1 MIPVQDTAESA
12 RRLLRATARAV
23 ALLLSERDLGVSVPE
38 SLRLIGE
45 GVAADRSYLFRCH
58 YDAEGNGRISQAFEW
73 NSGDAEP
80 QIDNPELQDMPFEVL
95 PDFVEHS
102 MRGESLY
109 GHVRDLSPGLRA
121 ILEPQ
126 GVLSIIILPINVTGR
141 FWGFVGF
148 DACSTEREWN
158 EDERSILLS
167 WVASIGTA
175 VERADAEDRLRQAK
189 ELAETANHAKSA
201 FIANVSHEI
210 RTPLNAILGFSELMA
225 DKPGGP
231 QSSEY
236 LAGIRKAGES
246 LLTLINNI
254 LDLSKMES
262 GRLELHPEPLRL
274 GTLIDEL
281 RTIFGILVA
290 ERGLEFSATIDAEVP
305 ADVILDPV
313 RIRQILFNLLGNAL
327 KFTHHGWIRLG
338 LQAGKIREGLVDLRF
353 SVADSGIGI
362 PAEQVARLFQPFV
375 QVDTG
380 KDRQYGGTGL
390 GLAISTRLAR
400 MMGGSISLESEQG
413 AGSIFT
419 VYLPGV
425 RVSTKSEA
433 IEQQMVHPL
442 RFEPVDILL
451 VEDIESNR
459 QVVRGFLAESRLR
472 IHEAG
477 NGAMGYDMAKQIQPA
492 LVLLDMH
499 MPVMDGRTALKRL
512 RDDPLT
518 RSIPV
523 VALTA
528 SSLVGSE
535 NDTMEDCDAYLRKP
549 VARYEL
555 LQTLG
560 KFLKLAEQPRPEPVE
575 PQAEAVGGTSP
586 EGTTGAGTVPVVGA
600 SSTTVLPEYFAGTS
614 SVDRNVWA
622 ALLAEWQALAGLMSI
637 DDLAVF
643 ANKVA
648 SLSRDQALD
657 DMLAWAKQLDK
668 ACGDFNLETMEV
680 LFRDFPSR
688 LTKTFDQP
696 S

>member
-1 MIPVQDTAESA
+1 MTPVYETGESA

-23 ALLLSERDLGVSVPE
+23 ALLLSERDLVVSVPE
-38 SLRLIGE
+38 SLRQIGE
-45 GVAADRSYLFRCH
+45 GVGADRSYLFRCH

-141 FWGFVGF
+141 FWGFAGF
-148 DACSTEREWN
+148 DACTAERDWN

-167 WVASIGTA
+167 WVASIGSA
-175 VERADAEDRLRQAK
+175 VERADAESRLRQAK
-189 ELAETANHAKSA
+189 EAAEAANHAKSA

-231 QSSEY
+231 RSTEY

-262 GRLELHPEPLRL
+262 GRLELHPEPLQL

-290 ERGLEFSATIDAEVP
+290 ERGMEFSATIDAGVP
-305 ADVILDPV
+305 VGAILDPV

-327 KFTHHGWIRLG
+327 KFTHHGWVRLVVR
-338 LQAGKIREGLVDLRF
+338 AGNIREGMVDLLF

-362 PAEQVARLFQPFV
+362 PDEHVDKLFEPFV

-390 GLAISTRLAR
+390 GLAISSRLVR

-413 AGSIFT
+413 SGSTFT

-425 RVSTKSEA
+425 RISAMSEA
-433 IEQQMVHPL
+433 IEAPPVHPL
-442 RFEPVDILL
+442 RFPPADILL

-459 QVVRGFLAESRLR
+459 QVVRGFLADSRLR

-477 NGAMGYDMAKQIQPA
+477 NGAIGYDMAKQIQPA
-492 LVLLDMH
+492 LILLDMH
-499 MPVMDGRTALKRL
+499 MPVMDGRTALRRL
-512 RDDPLT
+512 RSDPVT
-518 RSIPV
+518 HSIPV

-528 SSLVGSE
+528 SALASSDDDIRE
-535 NDTMEDCDAYLRKP
+535 SCDGYLRKP
-549 VARYEL
+549 VTRHEL
-555 LQTLG
+555 LTTLG
-560 KFLKLAEQPRPEPVE
+560 RILGTVEQPGLD
-575 PQAEAVGGTSP
+575 AGNGTR
-586 EGTTGAGTVPVVGA
+586 TAAAA
-600 SSTTVLPEYFAGTS
+600 SSDQPAWTG
-614 SVDRNVWA
+614 
-622 ALLAEWQALAGLMSI
+622 LLAEWQELADLMSI

-643 ANKVA
+643 ADKVA
-648 SLSRDQALD
+648 ELSRRHTVD
-657 DMLAWAKQLDK
+657 DMLAWAMQLDR
-668 ACGDFNLETMEV
+668 ACDDFNLETMERV
-680 LFRDFPSR
+680 FREFPR
-688 LTKTFDQP
+688 RIEMQVGRTD
-696 S
+696 